1 MRANLALILSAAA
14 LLALPATAQQSP
26 RDFTLPPP
34 PAEPAQGPVDD
45 SGVVPVAPRT
55 IPAERRTQE
64 PASDG
69 ASEAATA
76 TAPASTS
83 ALTTPVTPS
92 GDDARTNR
100 EARRPGTAQTAPA
113 LSPATSRP
121 EPAIESPLSE
131 SLAAPNTEER
141 SNAAQASALTSPLPS
156 TDATP
161 GPAERWVAIPVWQWA
176 LAGGLALLL
185 GLALAALVL
194 RSSRIARRVPT
205 IEPPLADPRAIDDD
219 RIDSGQAV
227 EIAVEISGLSR
238 SLMMLSL
245 TCELSIAN
253 RSARALRNLSIHADI
268 TSAHRT
274 LPVDRQLAL
283 EDTVLPLSAAIERIG
298 PHQSLVTRLN
308 LQLPV
313 RELAAFRRGEAIACV
328 PLLRIRVEGPSI
340 ESRMQTHVIGL
351 ANGNVTDRLRPVPL
365 HTPPGSYPEAR
376 ARALA

>member
-14 LLALPATAQQSP
+14 LLALPVAAQQSP

-34 PAEPAQGPVDD
+34 PTAPAQGPVDD

-55 IPAERRTQE
+55 IPVERRTQE

-69 ASEAATA
+69 ASEAAPA
-76 TAPASTS
+76 TAPASAS
-83 ALTTPVTPS
+83 ALTTPITQS
-92 GDDARTNR
+92 GGDVRTNR
-100 EARRPGTAQTAPA
+100 EARRPGTAQAAPA
-113 LSPATSRP
+113 PSEATSRP

-131 SLAAPNTEER
+131 SLAAPDAGAR
-141 SNAAQASALTSPLPS
+141 SDAEQANALPSSLPS
-156 TDATP
+156 TNVTS
-161 GPAERWVAIPVWQWA
+161 GPADRWAIIPAWQWA

-185 GLALAALVL
+185 GLVLAALVL
-194 RSSRIARRVPT
+194 RSRRIAKQVPT
-205 IEPPLADPRAIDDD
+205 IEPPLVNSGVIANNDADL
-219 RIDSGQAV
+219 GQAV
-227 EIAVEISGLSR
+227 ELAVEITGLSR

-283 EDTVLPLSAAIERIG
+283 EDTVLPLSATIERIA

-351 ANGNVTDRLRPVPL
+351 ANGSATGRLRPVPL
-365 HTPPGSYPEAR
+365 HTPPGGYPDVR

>member
-1 MRANLALILSAAA
+1 MATPAA
-14 LLALPATAQQSP
+14 AQQSP

-34 PAEPAQGPVDD
+34 PVEPAQGPVDD

-55 IPAERRTQE
+55 IPAERPAQE

-69 ASEAATA
+69 ATEAAPA

-83 ALTTPVTPS
+83 ASTTPVTPS
-92 GDDARTNR
+92 GGDARTYR
-100 EARRPGTAQTAPA
+100 DAMQPGTAQPSPA

-131 SLAAPNTEER
+131 FLSAPGAEER
-141 SNAAQASALTSPLPS
+141 SDAAQASAPPPPLPS
-156 TDATP
+156 ADATP
-161 GPAERWVAIPVWQWA
+161 GLADSWVAIPVWQWA
-176 LAGGLALLL
+176 LAGALTLLL
-185 GLALAALVL
+185 GLVLAALVL
-194 RSSRIARRVPT
+194 RRRRIAQQVPT
-205 IEPPLADPRAIDDD
+205 IEPPLANPRAIADG
-219 RIDSGQAV
+219 RIDLGQAV

-253 RSARALRNLSIHADI
+253 RSARSLRNLSIHADI

-274 LPVDRQLAL
+274 LPIDRQLAL
-283 EDTVLPLSAAIERIG
+283 VGTVLPLCATIDRIG
-298 PHQSLVTRLN
+298 PQQSLATRLN

-340 ESRMQTHVIGL
+340 DSMVQTHVIGL
-351 ANGNVTDRLRPVPL
+351 ANGSVPDRLRPVPL
-365 HTPPGSYPEAR
+365 HTPPGSYPGAQ